1 MIKITI
7 AQIFR
12 TLKKSRHFIRNY
24 AAPGQKLTHARLYLL
39 VMSHFLKK
47 EFKLGRNVRSNKDGE
62 MAPRSGVHTA
72 VTEAQSGVHT
82 AVTEEQ
88 SRVHTAVTEAQSGV
102 HTAVTED
109 LSSVPSTHILRL
121 KITNS
126 KGSFHS
132 LDNCANLHIIPHRH
146 TCICAFNLKYKNTF
160 ETG

>member
-82 AVTEEQ
+82 AVTE
-88 SRVHTAVTEAQSGV
+88 
-102 HTAVTED
+102 D